1 MEDEEIDKL
10 PASDDPVDGGDLLM
24 KTADESR
31 VDESSGVSVV
41 DIHERAADKIAVVNK
56 ASGHHNRPDTSVWLS
71 DRFISYLQLPTL
83 SASSLASFLYCVDN
97 SLSSSVSFESPA
109 WTVP

>member
-1 MEDEEIDKL
+1 
-10 PASDDPVDGGDLLM
+10 M

-31 VDESSGVSVV
+31 VDESSGVSV

-56 ASGHHNRPDTSVWLS
+56 TSGHHNRPDTSVWLS
-71 DRFISYLQLPTL
+71 DRFISYLKLPDSLGVFTFL
-83 SASSLASFLYCVDN
+83 FPPLWTTPYHRRPCASSPL
-97 SLSSSVSFESPA
+97 A